1 MLEIILIWILTGALA
16 LLWGGLLDSLVG
28 KFFTEGRVNIW
39 LRFWSG
45 FAILSFLL
53 SVVTFL
59 TPLTPVVKAVLWTG
73 LLSPGF
79 LKGKIFLS
87 LFQEISQKLRT
98 LNLIS
103 WILIL
108 LASGVSLLKASG
120 RPEIFDEG
128 AYHLP
133 LIRMWE
139 NQGLVMGMANLN
151 GHYGLNSTW
160 HTLSAF
166 TNLSFL
172 PFWKTEMS
180 LNGLVAVVLGLY
192 SASRVRNILLGSRLI
207 SHWIVVFLPFLVF
220 RNLLSSPS
228 TDIPAIICTWFVLTQ
243 WLETV
248 EKEESP
254 WQIWPVFVLLPIWIV
269 ILKTSSAALLFIPVG
284 AIYLAVQEE
293 SWIRIRWMIMFGCLL
308 LFPWILQ
315 NWLISGYAV
324 FPIRITAIGHPVWQV
339 PIEAIDK
346 KFYLAQFG
354 DFAPPSSFSWSWF
367 LHWIRAQNA
376 ESRLIILLSFATII
390 SGIFI
395 FSFHRHQRNIITMF
409 LYLSVLALVLS
420 WFLTITEPRY
430 GFGALV
436 FSALFPVGYFLS
448 RLSARWQ
455 WVKYVAVSV
464 LLLQAFNLMKTVREL
479 SPEPVGIIFPAPVP
493 SVQYQNY
500 RCGNFEAVVPVAYL
514 SEVPADK
521 PVFCWDCPFPCV
533 PLEGVADAGHIYR
546 LSGYFWP
553 CYQYR

>member
-1 MLEIILIWILTGALA
+1 MLEILLIWILTAALA

-28 KFFTEGRVNIW
+28 KFFTEGRANIW

-45 FAILSFLL
+45 LAVLSFLL
-53 SVVTFL
+53 GIVTFL
-59 TPLTPVVKAVLWTG
+59 TPLTPFVKAVLWTG
-73 LLSPGF
+73 LLFPAF
-79 LKGKIFLS
+79 FNAQLLPLLVKEIF
-87 LFQEISQKLRT
+87 QKLSS
-98 LNLIS
+98 LKLAS
-103 WILIL
+103 WILL
-108 LASGVSLLKASG
+108 LLTVGISLLKSSG

-160 HTLSAF
+160 HILSAF

-180 LNGLVAVVLGLY
+180 LNGLVAVVLGMY
-192 SASRVRNILLGSRLI
+192 SATRIRNILNGSRFI

-228 TDIPAIICTWFVLTQ
+228 TDIPAIICTWFILTQ
-243 WLETV
+243 WLETI
-248 EKEESP
+248 ENEESP
-254 WQIWPVFVLLPIWIV
+254 WQIWPAFVLLPIWIV
-269 ILKTSSAALLFIPVG
+269 ILKTSSAALLFIPAG
-284 AIYLAVQEE
+284 ALYLAVQEE
-293 SWIRIRWMIMFGCLL
+293 SWVRIRWMVLIGGLL
-308 LFPWILQ
+308 LCPWILQ

-339 PIEAIDK
+339 PLEAIDK

-354 DFAPPSSFSWSWF
+354 DFAPPSSFSWNWF

-376 ESRLIILLSFATII
+376 DSRLIILLSFTTII
-390 SGIFI
+390 SGIAV
-395 FSFHRHQRNIITMF
+395 FSFQRQQRNIITMF

-436 FSALFPVGYFLS
+436 FSALFPVGYFLT
-448 RLSARWQ
+448 LVAARWQ
-455 WVKYVAVSV
+455 WMKYAAVSV
-464 LLLQAFNLMKTVREL
+464 LFLQTFNLIKTVREFP
-479 SPEPVGIIFPAPVP
+479 PETAGFVFPLPVP
-493 SVQYQNY
+493 SVQYQKY
-500 RCGNFEAVVPVAYL
+500 ACGNFEAVVPVAYL

-533 PLEGVADAGHIYR
+533 PLEGIEDAGHIYR

-553 CYQYR
+553 CYQYQ

>member
-16 LLWGGLLDSLVG
+16 LLWGSLLDSLLG
-28 KFFTEGRVNIW
+28 KFFTEEQTNIW
-39 LRFWSG
+39 LRFWTG
-45 FAILSFLL
+45 LAVISFLL
-53 SVVTFL
+53 GIVTFL
-59 TPLTPVVKAVLWTG
+59 TPLTPFVKAVLWTS
-73 LLSPGF
+73 LLVPGF
-79 LKGKIFLS
+79 LKGQLVFSLLEEIF
-87 LFQEISQKLRT
+87 QKLRSY
-98 LNLIS
+98 NLVS

-108 LASGVSLLKASG
+108 VTAGISLLKASG

-139 NQGLVMGMANLN
+139 KQGLVMGMANLN

-160 HTLSAF
+160 HILSAF

-192 SASRVRNILLGSRLI
+192 SATRLQRILNGSRLI
-207 SHWIVVFLPFLVF
+207 SHWIVMFLPFLVF

-243 WLETV
+243 WLETI

-254 WQIWPVFVLLPIWIV
+254 WQIWPVFVVLPIWIV
-269 ILKTSSAALLFIPVG
+269 ILKTSSAALLFIPAG
-284 AIYLAVQEE
+284 ALYLAVQEE
-293 SWIRIRWMIMFGCLL
+293 SWVRIRWMILIGGLL
-308 LFPWILQ
+308 LCPWILQ
-315 NWLISGYAV
+315 NWLISGYGV

-339 PIEAIDK
+339 PLESIDK
-346 KFYLAQFG
+346 KFYLSQFG
-354 DFAPPSSFSWSWF
+354 DFAPPSSFSWNWF
-367 LHWIRAQNA
+367 LHWIRDQNTDT
-376 ESRLIILLSFATII
+376 RLIILLSFATLI
-390 SGIFI
+390 SGIALFT
-395 FSFHRHQRNIITMF
+395 FHRQQRNIITIF

-448 RLSARWQ
+448 QLSVRWQ
-455 WVKYVAVSV
+455 WVKYAAFSV
-464 LLLQAFNLMKTVREL
+464 LFLQAFNLMKTIREL
-479 SPEPVGIIFPAPVP
+479 PSESIGVVFPSPVP
-493 SVQYQNY
+493 SVSYQNH

-514 SEVPADK
+514 SEVPAGK

-533 PLEGVADAGHIYR
+533 PLEGIEDARHIYR

-553 CYQYR
+553 CYQYQ

>member
-28 KFFTEGRVNIW
+28 KFFAEARINIW

-45 FAILSFLL
+45 LAVLSFLL
-53 SVVTFL
+53 GIVTFL
-59 TPLTPVVKAVLWTG
+59 TPLTPFVKAVLWTG
-73 LLSPGF
+73 LLVPAF
-79 LKGKIFLS
+79 FKAQLLPLLVKEIF
-87 LFQEISQKLRT
+87 QKLSS
-98 LNLIS
+98 LKLAS
-103 WILIL
+103 WILL
-108 LASGVSLLKASG
+108 LLTVGISLLKSSG

-139 NQGLVMGMANLN
+139 NQGLVMGIANLN

-160 HTLSAF
+160 HILSAF
-166 TNLSFL
+166 SNLSFL

-180 LNGLVAVVLGLY
+180 LNGLVAIVLGLY
-192 SASRVRNILLGSRLI
+192 SATRIRNILNGSRFI

-228 TDIPAIICTWFVLTQ
+228 TDIPAIICTWFILTQ
-243 WLETV
+243 WLETI
-248 EKEESP
+248 ENEESP
-254 WQIWPVFVLLPIWIV
+254 WQIWPAFVLLPIWIV
-269 ILKTSSAALLFIPVG
+269 ILKTSSAALLFIPAG
-284 AIYLAVQEE
+284 AMYLAVQEE
-293 SWIRIRWMIMFGCLL
+293 SWVRIRWMVLIGGLL
-308 LFPWILQ
+308 LCPWILQ

-339 PIEAIDK
+339 PLEAIDK

-354 DFAPPSSFSWSWF
+354 DFAPPSSFSWNWF

-376 ESRLIILLSFATII
+376 DSRLIILLSFTTII
-390 SGIFI
+390 SGIAV
-395 FSFHRHQRNIITMF
+395 FSFQRQQRNIITMF

-436 FSALFPVGYFLS
+436 FSALFPVGYFLTIVA
-448 RLSARWQ
+448 ARWQ
-455 WVKYVAVSV
+455 WMKYAAISV
-464 LLLQAFNLMKTVREL
+464 LFLQTFNLIKTVREFP
-479 SPEPVGIIFPAPVP
+479 PETAGFVFPLPAP
-493 SVQYQNY
+493 SVQYQKY
-500 RCGNFEAVVPVAYL
+500 ACGNFEAVVPVAYL
-514 SEVPADK
+514 SEVPSGK

-533 PLEGVADAGHIYR
+533 PLEGVAEAGHIYR

>member
-28 KFFTEGRVNIW
+28 KFFTEAQANIW

-45 FAILSFLL
+45 LAVLSFLL
-53 SVVTFL
+53 GIVTFL
-59 TPLTPVVKAVLWTG
+59 TPLTPFVKAVLWIG
-73 LLSPGF
+73 LLLPTF
-79 LKGKIFLS
+79 FKAQLLPMLLKEIF
-87 LFQEISQKLRT
+87 QKLSS
-98 LNLIS
+98 LKLAS
-103 WILIL
+103 WILL
-108 LASGVSLLKASG
+108 LLTVGISLLKSSG

-139 NQGLVMGMANLN
+139 NQGLIMGMANLN

-160 HTLSAF
+160 HILSAF

-180 LNGLVAVVLGLY
+180 LNGLVAIVLGLY
-192 SASRVRNILLGSRLI
+192 SATRIRNILNGSRFI

-228 TDIPAIICTWFVLTQ
+228 TDIPAIICTWFILTQ
-243 WLETV
+243 WLETI
-248 EKEESP
+248 ENEESP
-254 WQIWPVFVLLPIWIV
+254 WQIWPAFVLLPIWIV
-269 ILKTSSAALLFIPVG
+269 ILKTSSAALLFIPAG
-284 AIYLAVQEE
+284 AMYLAVQEE
-293 SWIRIRWMIMFGCLL
+293 SWVKIRWMVLTGGLL
-308 LFPWILQ
+308 LCPWILQ

-339 PIEAIDK
+339 PLEAIDK

-354 DFAPPSSFSWSWF
+354 DFAPPSSFSWNWF

-376 ESRLIILLSFATII
+376 DSRLIILLSFTTII
-390 SGIFI
+390 SGIAV
-395 FSFHRHQRNIITMF
+395 FSFLRQQRNIITMF

-436 FSALFPVGYFLS
+436 FSALFPVGYFL
-448 RLSARWQ
+448 RIVTTRWQ
-455 WVKYVAVSV
+455 WMKYAAISV
-464 LLLQAFNLMKTVREL
+464 LLLQTFNLIKTVREFP
-479 SPEPVGIIFPAPVP
+479 PETAGFIFPLPVP
-493 SVQYQNY
+493 SVQYQKY
-500 RCGNFEAVVPVAYL
+500 ACGNFEAVVPVAYL
-514 SEVPADK
+514 SEVPAGK

-533 PLEGVADAGHIYR
+533 PLEGVAEAGHIYR

>member
-28 KFFTEGRVNIW
+28 RFFTESRINVW

-45 FAILSFLL
+45 LAVLSFL
-53 SVVTFL
+53 VGMVTFF
-59 TPLTPVVKAVLWTG
+59 TPLTPLVKAVLWAV
-73 LLSPGF
+73 LFIPVFFKDQL
-79 LKGKIFLS
+79 FLS
-87 LFQEISQKLRT
+87 MVRENLQKMRAFKMA
-98 LNLIS
+98 S
-103 WILIL
+103 WIILIL
-108 LASGVSLLKASG
+108 SIAISLMKAAG

-160 HTLSAF
+160 HILSAF
-166 TNLSFL
+166 TNLNFL
-172 PFWKTEMS
+172 PFWQTEMS
-180 LNGLVAVVLGLY
+180 LNGLVAVVLGFY
-192 SASRVRNILLGSRLI
+192 SATRVRSILNGSHLI
-207 SHWIVVFLPFLVF
+207 THWIVVFLPFLVF

-228 TDIPAIICTWFVLTQ
+228 TDIPAIVCTWFVLTQ

-254 WQIWPVFVLLPIWIV
+254 WQIWPVFALLPIWIV
-269 ILKTSSAALLFIPVG
+269 ILKTSSAALLFIPASG
-284 AIYLAVQEE
+284 LYILVQEE
-293 SWIRIRWMIMFGCLL
+293 SWVRIRWMLVFGCLL
-308 LFPWILQ
+308 LLPWILQ

-339 PIEAIDK
+339 PLEAIDK

-354 DFAPPSSFSWSWF
+354 NFAPPSSFSWNWF
-367 LHWIRAQNA
+367 LHWINAQNA
-376 ESRLIILLSFATII
+376 DSRIIILMSFATII
-390 SGIFI
+390 SGIFV
-395 FSFHRHQRNIITMF
+395 FTFCHRYRNIITIF

-448 RLSARWQ
+448 KVSVRLHWF
-455 WVKYVAVSV
+455 KYAAVSII
-464 LLLQAFNLMKTVREL
+464 LLQIFNMIKTVREL
-479 SPEPVGIIFPAPVP
+479 SSGQVGILYPAPVP
-493 SVQYQNY
+493 SVQFKNY
-500 RCGNFEAVVPVAYL
+500 PCGNFDAVVPVAYS

-533 PLEGVADAGHIYR
+533 PLEGIEDAGHIYR

>member
-1 MLEIILIWILTGALA
+1 MLEIILIWILTGMLA
-16 LLWGGLLDSLVG
+16 LLWGGLLDSLTG
-28 KFFTEGRVNIW
+28 KFFAEGRVNIW

-45 FAILSFLL
+45 LAVLSFFLGIA
-53 SVVTFL
+53 TFF
-59 TPLTPVVKAVLWTG
+59 TPLTPLVKGILWTA
-73 LLSPGF
+73 LLLPGF
-79 LKGKIFLS
+79 LKGQLFFSLVREIF
-87 LFQEISQKLRT
+87 QKLRS
-98 LNLIS
+98 LPLVS
-103 WILIL
+103 WILLFVSMGI
-108 LASGVSLLKASG
+108 SLLKASG

-160 HTLSAF
+160 HILSAF

-180 LNGLVAVVLGLY
+180 LNSLVAVVLGMY
-192 SASRVRNILLGSRLI
+192 SATRVRNILKGSRLV

-228 TDIPAIICTWFVLTQ
+228 TDIPAIICTWFVLTH
-243 WLETV
+243 WLETI

-254 WQIWPVFVLLPIWIV
+254 WQIWPAFVVLPIWIV
-269 ILKTSSAALLFIPVG
+269 ILKTSSAALLFIPAG
-284 AIYLAVQEE
+284 ALYLAVQEE
-293 SWIRIRWMIMFGCLL
+293 SWVRIRWMMLFGCLL
-308 LFPWILQ
+308 LAPWILQ
-315 NWLISGYAV
+315 NWLITGYAV
-324 FPIRITAIGHPVWQV
+324 FPIRNTAIGHPAWQV

-346 KFYLAQFG
+346 KFYLSQFG
-354 DFAPPSSFSWSWF
+354 DFAPPSSYTWGWF
-367 LHWIRAQNA
+367 LQWIRAQNTD
-376 ESRLIILLSFATII
+376 SRMIILLSFTTLI
-390 SGIFI
+390 SGLAI
-395 FSFHRHQRNIITMF
+395 FSFLRRQRNIITIF

-448 RLSARWQ
+448 KISARWK
-455 WVKYVAVSV
+455 WAKFAAISV
-464 LLLQAFNLMKTVREL
+464 LFLQGFNLMKTIREL
-479 SPEPVGIIFPAPVP
+479 PSEPIGVMFPAPVP
-493 SVQYQNY
+493 SVKYQNY
-500 RCGNFEAVVPVAYL
+500 ACGNFMAIVPVAYL
-514 SEVPADK
+514 SEVPSDK

-533 PLEGVADAGHIYR
+533 PLEGIEDAGHIYQ